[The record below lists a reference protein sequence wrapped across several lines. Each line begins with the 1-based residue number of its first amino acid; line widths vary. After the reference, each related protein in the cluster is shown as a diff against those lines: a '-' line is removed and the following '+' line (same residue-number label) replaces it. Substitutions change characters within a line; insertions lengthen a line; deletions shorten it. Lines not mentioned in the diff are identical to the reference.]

1 MILTP
6 TEQAQIVT
14 LKAKIAERVA
24 QAAELRKAK
33 RKIEMTGYQRARRG
47 RLAAMAQEGEE

>member
-6 TEQAQIVT
+6 AEQAQIAT
-14 LKAKIAERVA
+14 LKAQIAERVA

-33 RKIEMTGYQRARRG
+33 RKIEMTGYQRARRQ
-47 RLAAMAQEGEE
+47 RAAIQDGE